1 MPDVPPKT
9 RAFLPFTFMMVP
21 FFYLVDWKIVAIPSA
36 HVNAVNLLGLVL
48 YFGLSISSAV
58 RVALCILI
66 CRLARHSICDFAG
79 DLRSLQQGE
88 IYRLEIES

>member
-1 MPDVPPKT
+1 
-9 RAFLPFTFMMVP
+9 MMVP
-21 FFYLVDWKIVAIPSA
+21 FFYLLDWKIVAIPSA
-36 HVNAVNLLGLVL
+36 HVNTVNLLGLVL

-79 DLRSLQQGE
+79 DLRSFQQGE